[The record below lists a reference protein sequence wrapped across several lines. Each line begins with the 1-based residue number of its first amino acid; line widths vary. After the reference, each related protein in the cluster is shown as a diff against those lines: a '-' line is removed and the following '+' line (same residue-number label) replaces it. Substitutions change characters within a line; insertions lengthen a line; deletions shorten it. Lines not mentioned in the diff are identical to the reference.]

1 MTVRLNHIRC
11 FAAAAA
17 SVLVLISAGCGK
29 KQNQSVT
36 SGAAPSAAPET
47 MSASENL
54 TAPVSTAAQS
64 AAPAQKAADSSAAK
78 TEPAA
83 SSVKTSVET
92 YSKGN
97 IRISYPVISG
107 SEDPSRLKKVNAL
120 LKKNALS
127 ILEDYPDSKEPLNQ
141 DKDTLEVKCRV
152 VSADSSRITVVY
164 EGYYHMDMSAY
175 PNNIFYS
182 NTVSMKN
189 AVNLGFKD
197 FTDPYT
203 MAGYVLSSD
212 VKIKNDN
219 KDIIDAFMSSRKNI
233 TQDQYT
239 ECFRNADFPLK
250 TGPDGK
256 TANWPDSFSYEE
268 NGKIY
273 FSVPVIHAIG
283 DYVLIEYAPDTK

>member
-1 MTVRLNHIRC
+1 MTVRPNYIRC
-11 FAAAAA
+11 FAVAAA
-17 SVLVLISAGCGK
+17 SVLVLTAAGCGK
-29 KQNQSVT
+29 KQTQSVS
-36 SGAAPSAAPET
+36 SGAVPPAAPET
-47 MSASENL
+47 MSAAAGLS
-54 TAPVSTAAQS
+54 APVSTAAAS
-64 AAPAQKAADSSAAK
+64 APTQQAAASTAAK
-78 TEPAA
+78 TEPSAP
-83 SSVKTSVET
+83 SVRTSVET
-92 YSKGN
+92 YEKGN
-97 IRISYPVISG
+97 IRICYPVVSG

-127 ILEDYPDSKEPLNQ
+127 ILENYPDSKEPLNQ
-141 DKDTLEVKCRV
+141 DKDTLNVKCRV
-152 VSADSSRITVVY
+152 VSADSNRITVVY
-164 EGYYHMDMSAY
+164 DGYYHMDMSAY

-189 AVNLGFKD
+189 AANLGFKD

-219 KDIIDAFMSSRKNI
+219 KDIVEAFMNSRKNI
-233 TQDQYT
+233 SQDQYT

-283 DYVLIEYAPDTK
+283 DYILIEYAPDAK